1 MKGHGLYS
9 DGKDSKKIN
18 QRSVEHRKGVL
29 EPCNV
34 SLANMG
40 SKTQK
45 RSMGERIRGAVGGV
59 SMKKNSKSSDRNIE
73 PVARTFSTLGHEPQ
87 LSSYIVKTVFNQSQV
102 RRC

>member
-1 MKGHGLYS
+1 M
-9 DGKDSKKIN
+9 
-18 QRSVEHRKGVL
+18 
-29 EPCNV
+29 

-102 RRC
+102 RRCCGLGVIVVCVCVFGCVNGIMWMIINGLI